1 MLAAVRQNGCALR
14 YASKALRADREV
26 ALAAVKQDGHA
37 LSFVSEA
44 LNADRGVVLAA
55 VKQNGGALWYA
66 PVALRAEREVVLA
79 AVKQNGGARAVR
91 SMQQVPWRSC
101 GCVGAAENAQRPR
114 RPPQRSP
121 ARRAARHAARHD
133 TGARSDRVGIALR
146 GLIGTGGSVV
156 ATPTRLPE

>member
-1 MLAAVRQNGCALR
+1 MHRTPRSTAGRGGARTRLVRQGARLQ
-14 YASKALRADREV
+14 ASMINPLPTHLRA
-26 ALAAVKQDGHA
+26 AARRSATRKSEAKGENNFEDPPKHAWGHA
-37 LSFVSEA
+37 PLHREEA
-44 LNADRGVVLAA
+44 RPWARRV
-55 VKQNGGALWYA
+55 Q
-66 PVALRAEREVVLA
+66 
-79 AVKQNGGARAVR
+79 RAVR